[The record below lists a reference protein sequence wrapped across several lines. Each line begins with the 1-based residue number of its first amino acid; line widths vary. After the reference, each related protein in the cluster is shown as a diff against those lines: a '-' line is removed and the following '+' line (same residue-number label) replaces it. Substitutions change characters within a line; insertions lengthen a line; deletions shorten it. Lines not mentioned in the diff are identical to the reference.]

1 MIDRDE
7 LRNSVAS
14 FCQREANLQ
23 HTRKVVEGEHDF
35 DPAMWQAMAEMGWAG
50 MLVPESLGGLGLNV
64 GDMMVVAEELGRSV
78 VTEPLLEVAVTSALV
93 LSHIDSGETSQT
105 LLEGLASGSLALVC
119 VNGED
124 LTLDNANG
132 KGIALNG
139 QTENAPLV
147 STADGYLLQVLEGSD
162 PALLWIPRETQGLS
176 LNIIDVADGTRSGVL
191 VLKDVVLSED
201 SILCRGG
208 KVSKA
213 AANAAYAAT
222 ATAAAYLQGLSEQ
235 LFEVTLDYLR
245 TRKQFGVA
253 IGSFQALQHRSV
265 DLFIQRALAQSVV
278 AELRD
283 ALIDNTDLEQH
294 AAIIARASHRVT
306 RLTEQMIKA
315 AVQLHGAIG
324 FTTEC
329 DVSLFV
335 NRAIKVAAVYGNAG
349 AQAANFLKV
358 SPPSLELIEKGEY
371 DKLIPAPS
379 GNDWNSMSDEDFRL
393 HVRQFIESEY
403 PEDRRYI
410 SRKLLW
416 DEIRDWH
423 SKVYEKGWAAPS
435 WPKEHGGMG
444 LEPSKLIIFT
454 EEQERWGVARVP
466 GELGVTMVGPLLIKN
481 GTREQQ
487 EKFLPGIL
495 SGKDTWCQ
503 GYSEPNSGSD
513 LASLKTT
520 ATLDGDEFVVNGQK
534 TWTTRATESNWM
546 FVLARTEKSER
557 KQEGISFLLM
567 DFSSPGITV
576 RPIDNLAGNPEF
588 AEVFLDNVRVPKENL
603 VGELNKGWGVA
614 KSLLSFE
621 RLFLGSPKHSQYALN
636 RLQTFAMERELTADP
651 VFMARFNE
659 LRLDV
664 LDLESAYTAFADQV
678 KRGLPLGP
686 DISLLKVWGTETCQR
701 ICDFLVE
708 VAGAD
713 GGVLGKVGSTSV
725 DVMNMYYYSRPGTI
739 YGGSNEIQRN
749 ILAKQ
754 VLNLP
759 SK

>member
-1 MIDRDE
+1 M
-7 LRNSVAS
+7 
-14 FCQREANLQ
+14 
-23 HTRKVVEGEHDF
+23 
-35 DPAMWQAMAEMGWAG
+35 
-50 MLVPESLGGLGLNV
+50 
-64 GDMMVVAEELGRSV
+64 
-78 VTEPLLEVAVTSALV
+78 
-93 LSHIDSGETSQT
+93 
-105 LLEGLASGSLALVC
+105 
-119 VNGED
+119 
-124 LTLDNANG
+124 
-132 KGIALNG
+132 
-139 QTENAPLV
+139 
-147 STADGYLLQVLEGSD
+147 
-162 PALLWIPRETQGLS
+162 
-176 LNIIDVADGTRSGVL
+176 
-191 VLKDVVLSED
+191 
-201 SILCRGG
+201 
-208 KVSKA
+208 
-213 AANAAYAAT
+213 
-222 ATAAAYLQGLSEQ
+222 
-235 LFEVTLDYLR
+235 
-245 TRKQFGVA
+245 
-253 IGSFQALQHRSV
+253 
-265 DLFIQRALAQSVV
+265 DLFIQRELAQAVV
-278 AELRD
+278 TELAV
-283 ALIDNTDLEQH
+283 ALSDNSELEKQ
-294 AAIIARASHRVT
+294 AATVARASHRVAKYT
-306 RLTEQMIKA
+306 DKTTKE

-335 NRAIKVAAVYGNAG
+335 NRAIRVAAVYGNAG
-349 AQAANFLKV
+349 EQAKNFLKV
-358 SPPSLELIEKGEY
+358 SPPRLEVIEKGEY
-371 DKLIPAPS
+371 EKVIPAPP
-379 GNDWNSMSDEDFRL
+379 GNDWNSMSDTDFRM

-403 PEDRRYI
+403 PEDKRYI
-410 SRKLLW
+410 SRKLHW
-416 DEIRDWH
+416 EEIGDWH
-423 SKVYEKGWAAPS
+423 TKTYEKGWAAPN

-481 GTREQQ
+481 GTPEQQ

-495 SGKDTWCQ
+495 SGKDIWCQ

-520 ATLDGDEFVVNGQK
+520 AVLDDDEFVVNGQK

-546 FVLARTEKSER
+546 FVLVRTEKSER

-621 RLFLGSPKHSQYALN
+621 RLFLGSPKQSQYALN
-636 RLQTFAMERELTADP
+636 RLQTFALERNLTADP

-664 LDLESAYTAFADQV
+664 LDLESAYTSFAEQV
-678 KRGLPLGP
+678 KRGQPLGP

-708 VAGAD
+708 VAGTD

-725 DVMNMYYYSRPGTI
+725 DVMNLYYYSRPGTI

>member
-7 LRNSVAS
+7 LRNSVAG
-14 FCQREANLQ
+14 FCLREANLQ
-23 HTRKVVEGEHDF
+23 HTRTVVEGESNF
-35 DPAMWQAMAEMGWAG
+35 DPGMWRTMAEMGWVG
-50 MLVPESLGGLGLNV
+50 MLVPEELGGLGLSV
-64 GDMMVVAEELGRSV
+64 GDMMVVAEELGRSA
-78 VTEPLLEVAVTSALV
+78 VTEPLLEVAVASALV
-93 LSHIDSGETSQT
+93 LSQIDCGEKSQA
-105 LLEGLASGSLALVC
+105 LLDGLASGSLVAVC
-119 VNGED
+119 VNAEN
-124 LTLDNANG
+124 LTLDNTNG

-139 QTENAPLV
+139 RAVNAPLA
-147 STADGYLLQVLEGSD
+147 TAADGYLVQAYDRND
-162 PALLWIPRETQGLS
+162 PILLWIPRDTVGLS
-176 LNIIDVADGTRSGVL
+176 LNGVDLADGTCSGDL
-191 VLKDVVLSED
+191 CLTNVVLSED
-201 SILCRGG
+201 AILCRGE

-213 AANAAYAAT
+213 TANATYGAT
-222 ATAAAYLQGLSEQ
+222 AAAAAYLQGLSSQ
-235 LFEVTLDYLR
+235 LFDMTLDYLR

-253 IGSFQALQHRSV
+253 IGSFQALQHRCV
-265 DLFIQRALAQSVV
+265 DLFIQRELAQAVV
-278 AELRD
+278 TKLAVALSDNSEL
-283 ALIDNTDLEQH
+283 EKQ
-294 AAIIARASHRVT
+294 AATVARASHRVAKYT
-306 RLTEQMIKA
+306 DKTIKE

-335 NRAIKVAAVYGNAG
+335 NRAIRVAAAYGNSS
-349 AQAANFLKV
+349 AQAANFLQQD
-358 SPPSLELIEKGEY
+358 PPSLEVVER
-371 DKLIPAPS
+371 DKNRETVEAPVE
-379 GNDWNSMSDEDFRL
+379 NDWNAMSDEGFRQY
-393 HVRQFIESEY
+393 VRQFIESEY
-403 PEDRRYI
+403 PEDKRYI
-410 SRKLLW
+410 SRKLHW
-416 DEIRDWH
+416 EEIGDWH
-423 SKVYEKGWAAPS
+423 TKTYEKGWAAPN

-481 GTREQQ
+481 GTPEQQ

-495 SGKDTWCQ
+495 SGKDIWCQ

-520 ATLDGDEFVVNGQK
+520 AVLDDDEFVVNGQK

-546 FVLARTEKSER
+546 FVLVRTEKSER

-621 RLFLGSPKHSQYALN
+621 RLFLGSPKQSQYALN
-636 RLQTFAMERELTADP
+636 RLQTFALERNLTADP

-664 LDLESAYTAFADQV
+664 LDLESAYTSFAEQV
-678 KRGLPLGP
+678 KRGQPLGP

-708 VAGAD
+708 VAGTD
-713 GGVLGKVGSTSV
+713 GGVLGNVGSTSV
-725 DVMNMYYYSRPGTI
+725 DVMNLYYYSRPGTI

-754 VLNLP
+754 VLTLP